1 MLLICGTLG
10 WLIWGVGGIVYLSI
24 LTAAALVLGSR
35 ISPRLLLKMYGAA
48 PIREDQAPQLTRM
61 VQKLAQKAELPGA
74 PQLYYIPSHTANAF
88 TVGGRGNGAIAVTEG
103 LIHGFT
109 SRELQGV
116 LAHEVGHLRR
126 HDGLVMNLA
135 DSVTRLVNIMALIG
149 KILLLIHLPLFLFRG
164 YQIPWLMITIL
175 VLAPHISALLQLALS
190 RTREFDADL
199 EAVKLTGDPG
209 GLASGLQKFER
220 LSDSWF
226 DRLFLKG
233 SPVPELSWLRTHPAT
248 EERIRRLLELER
260 VLVLEEL
267 SALDGQRAAFRG
279 SGHEMNNGL
288 HGYSR

>member
-1 MLLICGTLG
+1 
-10 WLIWGVGGIVYLSI
+10 
-24 LTAAALVLGSR
+24 
-35 ISPRLLLKMYGAA
+35 
-48 PIREDQAPQLTRM
+48 
-61 VQKLAQKAELPGA
+61 
-74 PQLYYIPSHTANAF
+74 
-88 TVGGRGNGAIAVTEG
+88 
-103 LIHGFT
+103 
-109 SRELQGV
+109 
-116 LAHEVGHLRR
+116 
-126 HDGLVMNLA
+126 LVMNLA